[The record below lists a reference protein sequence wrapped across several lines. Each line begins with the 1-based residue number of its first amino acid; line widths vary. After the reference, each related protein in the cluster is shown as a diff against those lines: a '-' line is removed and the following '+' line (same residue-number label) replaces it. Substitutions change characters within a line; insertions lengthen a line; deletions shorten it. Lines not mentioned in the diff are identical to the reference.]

1 MGVWKE
7 PEMGFSTGVA
17 VSDDPYSCFSKG
29 QTKEGCPGQEMTD
42 AGTSTRYRRYV
53 MVQRSAFDFS
63 VSVHFLR

>member
-7 PEMGFSTGVA
+7 SEMGFSAGVG

-29 QTKEGCPGQEMTD
+29 QAKEGFLGQEVTD
-42 AGTSTRYRRYV
+42 AGTSTRYRCHV

-63 VSVHFLR
+63 MSVRFLR